1 MADKIREYWK
11 FLSALV
17 AAVIVVIP
25 AYQAAQT
32 DGVSLGE
39 WMTLVGLFV
48 PAVAVALSPAN
59 QLPTKELVDQAIKD
73 PNINLEVKGNVVR

>member
-1 MADKIREYWK
+1 MDKLKEYTK
-11 FLSALV
+11 FLSALI
-17 AAVIVVIP
+17 AAIVVVIP

-39 WMTLVGLFV
+39 WLTLAGLFV
-48 PAVAVALSPAN
+48 PALVVALSPAN

-73 PNINLEVKGNVVR
+73 PNIDLQVKGIVKE